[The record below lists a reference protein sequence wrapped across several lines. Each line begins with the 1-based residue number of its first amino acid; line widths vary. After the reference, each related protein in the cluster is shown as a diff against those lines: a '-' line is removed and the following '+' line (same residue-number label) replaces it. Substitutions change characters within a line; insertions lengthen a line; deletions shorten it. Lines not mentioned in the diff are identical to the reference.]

1 MKRIFA
7 ILTALMLLCSC
18 STTEPI
24 EHVSTESESAPEISG
39 ENTPESPTEKPEKN
53 DLENND
59 SSIIEEIPEGYQEI
73 DFGEFSV
80 LICDDSFSGC
90 APMESVTMQNNQFI
104 GTDGESKRV
113 VAELLSIENIV
124 DDNNPFAV
132 YDEKYSSSVNTV
144 EISFNGYTAK
154 KYHTKTQLDEALP
167 VLTNNIYYCIHLNDK
182 IITFAYYPVM
192 GYGGLHTED
201 IETVLSTIK
210 AK

>member
-7 ILTALMLLCSC
+7 ILMALMLLCSC
-18 STTEPI
+18 STTKPI
-24 EHVSTESESAPEISG
+24 EHVSTESESTQEISG
-39 ENTPESPTEKPEKN
+39 ENTPESSTGKPEKN

-59 SSIIEEIPEGYQEI
+59 SPIIEEIPEGYQEI
-73 DFGEFSV
+73 DFSEFSV

-90 APMESVTMQNNQFI
+90 APMESVTIENNQFV
-104 GTDGESKRV
+104 GDDGESKRV
-113 VAELLSIENIV
+113 VAELLSVEDIV
-124 DDNNPFAV
+124 DTNNPFAF

-154 KYHTKTQLDEALP
+154 KYHIQTQLDEALP
-167 VLTNNIYYCIHLNDK
+167 VLTNNIFYCIHLNGK

-192 GYGGLHTED
+192 GYGGLHAED
-201 IETVLSTIK
+201 IETVLGTIK